1 MNTDII
7 KQIGKDLNIKE
18 RQVEV
23 VLNLLKEGNTVPFIA
38 RYRKEATG
46 SLDEEVIRSINEVY
60 EYQVNLLKRKEDVI
74 RLIDEKGMLTDELK
88 EEILKCQK
96 LVEVEDLYRP
106 FKEKKKTKATEAIK
120 NGLEPLANMIMEF
133 KNRDIKKEAKSF
145 LNDKVTSI
153 EEAIE
158 GAKYIIA
165 ETISDNAEYRKYIRE
180 NIVKFGII
188 TSKVKKKAQ
197 ELDQAKTYEMYYDYS
212 EAIKS
217 IKPHRVLAINRGE
230 KEGILSVNIDVDF
243 SYIINYLE
251 KKVIKKSNTS
261 EEIYVKE
268 AILDSYKRLIFPS
281 VEREIRSELK
291 ETAEI
296 TAIDN
301 FSKNVEN
308 LLLTPPMKGK
318 TVLGYDPAFRTGC
331 KLAVLDST
339 GKPLKIEVIYPT
351 EPHNKIEESKK
362 IVLDLI
368 DKYNIDIIAIG
379 NGTASRESEAFIAD
393 CIKDAKRKVEYIIVS
408 EAGASVYSASKLAIS
423 EFPDLTVEKRSAI
436 SIGRRLQD
444 SLSELVKIDPKSIGV
459 GLYQHDVTPKKLD
472 ESLNFVVTKVVN
484 QVGVNVNTASSSLL
498 SYVSGMTKKSIDAI
512 LNERDLKGKFTS
524 REEIKKL
531 KGITPKVYEQA
542 IGFIRIPDGVNPLD
556 KTSIHPESYEVA
568 KKLLESIGMNLND
581 IGTDKLKEKL
591 DNIDIDKVCLDI
603 KTDKY
608 TLKDIIDD
616 LEKPGRDLRD
626 NMPKPILKSDV
637 LTLDDLH
644 IGDKLQGTVRNVVD
658 FGVFIDIGLHNDGLA
673 HISKLTNKYIKH
685 PSEVVSVGDIVDCYV
700 IDINKEK
707 EKVSLS
713 LIEI

>member
-145 LNDKVTSI
+145 LNDKVKST

-165 ETISDNAEYRKYIRE
+165 EAISDNAEYRKYIRE
-180 NIVKFGII
+180 NIIKFGII

-230 KEGILSVNIDVDF
+230 KEGFLSINIDVDS

-498 SYVSGMTKKSIDAI
+498 SYVSGMNKKSIEAI

-556 KTSIHPESYEVA
+556 KTSIHPESYEVT

-591 DNIDIDKVCLDI
+591 DNIDIDKVCFDI
-603 KTDKY
+603 NTDKY

-713 LIEI
+713 LLQV

>member
-46 SLDEEVIRSINEVY
+46 SLDEELIRSINEVY

-165 ETISDNAEYRKYIRE
+165 EAISDNAEYRKYIRE

-230 KEGILSVNIDVDF
+230 KEEILSVNIDVDS

-251 KKVIKKSNTS
+251 KRVIKKSNTS

-556 KTSIHPESYEVA
+556 KTSIHPESYEVT

-591 DNIDIDKVCLDI
+591 DSIDIDKVCLDI